1 MAEAAVAV
9 LDQILN
15 RVNAIPEADLG
26 KFKVGV
32 MEVSK
37 AVWVANPGP
46 QKKAAESMADELFY
60 GGQAGG
66 GKTDLIFG
74 LALTRHKNSLIL
86 RRTNKEAD
94 KLPARLEEILGTD
107 RGLNRQLGIWKVNKQ
122 QTIDLGGCQL

>member
-46 QKKAAESMADELFY
+46 QKKAAESMADEFPALSRNLSRILSSL
-60 GGQAGG
+60 
-66 GKTDLIFG
+66 KMLELNISDILDL
-74 LALTRHKNSLIL
+74 
-86 RRTNKEAD
+86 
-94 KLPARLEEILGTD
+94 
-107 RGLNRQLGIWKVNKQ
+107 
-122 QTIDLGGCQL
+122 